1 MATGGAQMLGMSM
14 RFVVTVDALTDLG
27 NWSKAS
33 GLEVSWDLVEYRAG
47 DAGNDRWIFPGI
59 TKYPTVKLERAAEK
73 ASSAK
78 VQAYLNSN
86 SFKYKEQTAKIVL
99 QDASGVEVLS
109 WTLQRAMP
117 VKWSVAPFDG
127 SGNKVALETLELAHT
142 GFLTEE

>member
-1 MATGGAQMLGMSM
+1 MPTGTAQMLGMSM
-14 RFVVTVDALTDLG
+14 RFSVIVDALTDLG

-47 DAGNDRWIFPGI
+47 DAKNDRWIFPGI

-73 ASSAK
+73 AASAK

-86 SFKYKEQTAKIVL
+86 SFKYKEQTAKVVL
-99 QDASGVEVLS
+99 HDSGGTEVMS

-117 VKWSVAPFDG
+117 VKWSVTPFDG
-127 SGNKVALETLELAHT
+127 GGNRVALETLELAHT
-142 GFLTEE
+142 GFLAEE